1 MTNKI
6 LQETSLGANS
16 STLKWIEANA
26 SVVNYKFAKGSSTQ
40 LNATL
45 TEGIE
50 QAYTRY
56 LRSVANPHLNIRASK
71 VRGSEYLDDYV
82 DDYNVGHIYLVE
94 SGCDLV
100 QVQLLDWATTAMNSN
115 LIEEIKSV
123 YGKYLNALQ
132 AKRQGKRK

>member
-26 SVVNYKFAKGSSTQ
+26 SVINYKFAKGSSTQ
-40 LNATL
+40 LNAKL

-50 QAYTRY
+50 QVYTRY
-56 LRSVANPHLNIRASK
+56 LKSVANPHLNIRASK